1 MSADLGENGQ
11 SYKGV
16 APDGIAV
23 NTALSESYITG
34 LAVRGTEKGFCERV
48 MLRRHICRAA
58 NLATPE
64 RITFA
69 DMNQPNGVLHISESF
84 LYASSQDWPGDPSSV
99 LLPVIRTTTSG
110 IWTALLRW
118 SQEIIVRTGV

>member
-1 MSADLGENGQ
+1 MCAVTPLDPPLCFSNATASAAAMLAERAHLGVPADLGENGQ

-48 MLRRHICRAA
+48 TLPRHICRAVRLA
-58 NLATPE
+58 NPE
-64 RITFA
+64 RTR
-69 DMNQPNGVLHISESF
+69 VS
-84 LYASSQDWPGDPSSV
+84 
-99 LLPVIRTTTSG
+99 LLQT
-110 IWTALLRW
+110 
-118 SQEIIVRTGV
+118 

>member
-1 MSADLGENGQ
+1 
-11 SYKGV
+11 
-16 APDGIAV
+16 
-23 NTALSESYITG
+23 
-34 LAVRGTEKGFCERV
+34 
-48 MLRRHICRAA
+48 
-58 NLATPE
+58 
-64 RITFA
+64 
-69 DMNQPNGVLHISESF
+69 MNQPNGVLHISESF

>member
-1 MSADLGENGQ
+1 MLEERERAHLGVPADLGENGQ

-48 MLRRHICRAA
+48 MLPRHICRAVRLA
-58 NLATPE
+58 NPE
-64 RITFA
+64 RTR
-69 DMNQPNGVLHISESF
+69 VS
-84 LYASSQDWPGDPSSV
+84 
-99 LLPVIRTTTSG
+99 LPQT
-110 IWTALLRW
+110 
-118 SQEIIVRTGV
+118 

>member
-1 MSADLGENGQ
+1 MRSQQLCSRRDQSLCVPADLGENGQ

-34 LAVRGTEKGFCERV
+34 LAVRGTEKGFY
-48 MLRRHICRAA
+48 
-58 NLATPE
+58 
-64 RITFA
+64 
-69 DMNQPNGVLHISESF
+69 MNQPNGVLHISESF

-99 LLPVIRTTTSG
+99 LLPVIRTSISG
-110 IWTALLRW
+110 IWTALRRW
-118 SQEIIVRTGV
+118 SEEIFVWTGV